1 MVELRRS
8 SGTYAPKASATLLR
22 SAAPVVTTPGHV
34 TSGVPSPRS
43 GTRAPPACEHRL
55 VLLGV
60 LLGFA
65 PGSAIGIGRFAYGL
79 VLPLMQADLGLT
91 LGQAGLVGSAN
102 TGGYLLGAL
111 VSHAVLGR
119 VGYRRGFYSA
129 LFLQAATVLALW
141 LGPPYWLL
149 LALRL
154 AQGVLGALVFVGGG
168 ALLLASGARATAMG
182 LYFGGMGAG
191 IVLSTLALPL
201 GDDWRSAWGLLGLAG
216 LAMALVAAT
225 AAPRLREPPPRR
237 PEEGGGL
244 GRLAPTLLVYALY
257 GAGYIGY
264 MTFVTSG
271 VDVPLAPF
279 WVVLGVG
286 AALTGLAWG
295 RVIDGWGGA
304 VSLRLV
310 MLALTLSSLAP
321 LLAAAPYVSALVFGV
336 SFLGVITA
344 LTALFRERLPPGEWA
359 RAMGLSTAT
368 FATGQALG
376 PVASGLAG
384 DVLGGVDAALWA
396 ATALLAAGFV
406 LSFVPL
412 RAVVRS

>member
-1 MVELRRS
+1 M
-8 SGTYAPKASATLLR
+8 
-22 SAAPVVTTPGHV
+22 
-34 TSGVPSPRS
+34 
-43 GTRAPPACEHRL
+43 
-55 VLLGV
+55 LLGV

-65 PGSAIGIGRFAYGL
+65 PGSAIGIGRFGYGL

-91 LGQAGLVGSAN
+91 LAQAGLVGSAN
-102 TGGYLLGAL
+102 TGGYLLGA
-111 VSHAVLGR
+111 VASHAVLGR
-119 VGYRRGFYSA
+119 VGYRRGVYAS

-154 AQGVLGALVFVGGG
+154 AQGVLGALVFVGGA
-168 ALLLASGARATAMG
+168 ALLLSSGARATAMG

-191 IVLSTLALPL
+191 LVLSTLALPF
-201 GDDWRSAWGLLGLAG
+201 GDGWRTSWGLLGLAA
-216 LAMALVAAT
+216 LAMALVALP

-244 GRLAPTLLVYALY
+244 GGLAPALAAYALY

-271 VDVPLAPF
+271 LRAPLAQF

-286 AALTGLAWG
+286 AALTGVAWG
-295 RVIDGWGGA
+295 PVIDRLGGA
-304 VSLRLV
+304 PGLRLV
-310 MLALTLSSLAP
+310 LLVLAVSSLAP
-321 LLAAAPYVSALVFGV
+321 LLAAAPYASALLFGV

-344 LTALFRERLPPGEWA
+344 LTTLFRERLPAGEWA
-359 RAMGLSTAT
+359 RAMGLSTAA

-376 PVASGLAG
+376 PALSGVVG
-384 DVLGGVDAALWA
+384 DALGGVGAALWS
-396 ATALLAAGFV
+396 ATALLAASLL

-412 RAVVRS
+412 RAPVRS